1 MCIVINFFLF
11 RSSGFLFVFLV
22 FVNNFVY
29 MLRKWLEFE
38 WCIVLLNV
46 IYNLMVYL
54 FLFLVIGVLK
64 GFDVLLNVVLDN
76 IMECLRGNRL

>member
-1 MCIVINFFLF
+1 
-11 RSSGFLFVFLV
+11 
-22 FVNNFVY
+22 

-38 WCIVLLNV
+38 WFIVLLNV

>member
-22 FVNNFVY
+22 FISNFVY